1 MPDRSYPNIFSQG
14 RPLRYTFGGKLLG
27 GELQRQVRDENRPR
41 RGKES
46 RAEVGNLPITG
57 GTLDALDALE
67 ADFKAARA
75 NTLRTGNAPMPSSK
89 STTGADER

>member
-1 MPDRSYPNIFSQG
+1 MDR
-14 RPLRYTFGGKLLG
+14 
-27 GELQRQVRDENRPR
+27 R

-46 RAEVGNLPITG
+46 RARAEVGNLPITG
-57 GTLDALDALE
+57 GTLDAVDTLE

-75 NTLRTGNAPMPSSK
+75 NTLRTGNPPTPSSK